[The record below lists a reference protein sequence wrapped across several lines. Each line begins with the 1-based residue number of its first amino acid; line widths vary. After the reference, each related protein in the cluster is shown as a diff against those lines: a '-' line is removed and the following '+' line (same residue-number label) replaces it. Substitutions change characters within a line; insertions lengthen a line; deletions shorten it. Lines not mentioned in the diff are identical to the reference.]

1 MGVLDRRRHEQII
14 AAKNEE
20 DEQRKK
26 YKKSYSEADPYNKA
40 KMANDLSRKKA
51 ATKRLVDLDNKKSG
65 MAKSG
70 QTSSTSENAD
80 SGSGDSSG
88 GDTASKVLNYS
99 ELAGSALG
107 LGENKTSTSDQIA
120 SNTLKYASMGGSMG
134 GAPGMA
140 IGAVIGGTL
149 GAIKARQARKAAR
162 YEAEADKQEAF
173 AKIEG
178 EKGDRIQRAMAG
190 LGQAFSR
197 NLSRRLQV
205 RL

>member
-1 MGVLDRRRHEQII
+1 MDNWYNQKKKKQPTAREMYEASGSPKANKQDRLRQ
-14 AAKNEE
+14 AQFDYDK
-20 DEQRKK
+20 Q
-26 YKKSYSEADPYNKA
+26 
-40 KMANDLSRKKA
+40 
-51 ATKRLVDLDNKKSG
+51 KRMDS
-65 MAKSG
+65 AKSKMSG
-70 QTSSTSENAD
+70 NSSD

>member
-1 MGVLDRRRHEQII
+1 MGFGNKMTGAGGGSGLGYY
-14 AAKNEE
+14 E
-20 DEQRKK
+20 DEDKK
-26 YKKSYSEADPYNKA
+26 LKEQYSSASPYNKPKIA
-40 KMANDLSRKKA
+40 KQIRKNQASMRITKQAN
-51 ATKRLVDLDNKKSG
+51 
-65 MAKSG
+65 
-70 QTSSTSENAD
+70 SSTKENTSGGD
-80 SGSGDSSG
+80 SGGA
-88 GDTASKVLNYS
+88 DTASKILNYS

-107 LGENKTSTSDQIA
+107 LGENKTSTSDQVA
-120 SNTLKYASMGGSMG
+120 SNTFKYASMGGSIG
-134 GAPGMA
+134 GAPGMVV
-140 IGAVIGGTL
+140 GAVIGGTL